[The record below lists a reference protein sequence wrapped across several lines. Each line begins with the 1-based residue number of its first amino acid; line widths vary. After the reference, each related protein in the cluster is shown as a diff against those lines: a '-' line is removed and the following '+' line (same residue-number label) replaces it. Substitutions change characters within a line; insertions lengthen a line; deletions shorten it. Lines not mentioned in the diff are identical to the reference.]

1 MRTQQWLRVKG
12 LGEAAAKGS
21 GTCPAHSPSSLYI
34 SFQELLCKVSIY
46 QLLCISN
53 VCVYTKTHRDRKA
66 NVPVLSRGEK
76 SNFVVGGGKAH
87 GILRAAG
94 LQRRKLE
101 PTLERSAVA
110 LGNN

>member
-1 MRTQQWLRVKG
+1 MGGPRDGFKGKAWENWLQNV
-12 LGEAAAKGS
+12 LALVQHALQVL
-21 GTCPAHSPSSLYI
+21 CI
-34 SFQELLCKVSIY
+34 SFQKLLCKVSIY

-53 VCVYTKTHRDRKA
+53 VCVYTKAHRDRKA

-76 SNFVVGGGKAH
+76 SNFVVWGRKAD

-94 LQRRKLE
+94 LQRMKLE

>member
-1 MRTQQWLRVKG
+1 M
-12 LGEAAAKGS
+12 
-21 GTCPAHSPSSLYI
+21 YI
-34 SFQELLCKVSIY
+34 KC
-46 QLLCISN
+46 
-53 VCVYTKTHRDRKA
+53 VCVYKGTQRQES

-76 SNFVVGGGKAH
+76 SNFVVWGRKAD

-94 LQRRKLE
+94 LQRMKLE